1 MLVPTMPGVGH
12 IAFSASLVFLV
23 SRYEADQRKRERIE
37 DKTWDL
43 LLATWQRLERKPRRR
58 RGRTKQIPLFPLDHQ
73 IRLKFQ
79 PLPPAATRSPR
90 SRATQTAI

>member
-1 MLVPTMPGVGH
+1 MSDVGH
-12 IAFSASLVFLV
+12 IAFSASLVFLLA
-23 SRYEADQRKRERIE
+23 RYEADQRKRESIE

-79 PLPPAATRSPR
+79 PLPSVVATNQR
-90 SRATQTAI
+90 